1 MSVEAGVRSILTAI
15 SRQIQ
20 DVAAFRATVTAV
32 DGSLITIRREGA
44 ATANTEK
51 YASCTRFVLAV
62 GDVVLCVPLGSKPV
76 VIDVIRRAAAATP
89 TYTAQTGAGTT
100 AVTTNSTGTDSIG
113 FIQLVPGGAG
123 IASGAQVVITYAVT
137 RPNLTYHVDL
147 QPLSSAARAASA
159 SVGPTSRAVGS
170 FTLTSDI
177 ALTSGSTYQWT
188 YRIEHYA

>member
-62 GDVVLCVPLGSKPV
+62 GDVVLCVPVGSKPV
-76 VIDVIRRAAAATP
+76 VIDVIRRASAATP

-100 AVTTNSTGTDSIG
+100 AVTTNSTGRDDIG
-113 FIQLVPGGAG
+113 FIELVPNGAG
-123 IASGAQVVITYAVT
+123 IASGIQVLIAFAVT
-137 RPNLTYHVDL
+137 KPNTSYHVDL
-147 QPLSSAARAASA
+147 QPLTSGSRAVAA
-159 SVGPTSRAVGS
+159 SVGPTSRNVGNWS
-170 FTLTSDI
+170 VTSDV
-177 ALTSGSTYQWT
+177 ALTAGTTYRWT